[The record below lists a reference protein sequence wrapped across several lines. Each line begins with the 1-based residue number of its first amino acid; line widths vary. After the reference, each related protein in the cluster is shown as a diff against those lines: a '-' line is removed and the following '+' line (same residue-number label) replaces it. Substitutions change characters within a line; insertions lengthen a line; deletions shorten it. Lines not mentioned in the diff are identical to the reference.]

1 MMKALFSILALQNR
15 VETNTFFVF
24 DYDVVLALR
33 YLLFF
38 FHCLTI
44 EKTPQNF
51 CDASLTWMAN
61 HNYNIVTICQK
72 EDFKILEMERKD
84 KCDGR
89 LTLRQLNDTNSQS
102 QEICYCQRYQSIC
115 LFTQFVFNIKLF
127 SN

>member
-1 MMKALFSILALQNR
+1 MDGQSQLQYS
-15 VETNTFFVF
+15 
-24 DYDVVLALR
+24 D
-33 YLLFF
+33 
-38 FHCLTI
+38 
-44 EKTPQNF
+44 
-51 CDASLTWMAN
+51 SLS
-61 HNYNIVTICQK
+61 K
-72 EDFKILEMERKD
+72 GGLLEMERKD

>member
-1 MMKALFSILALQNR
+1 MMKALFSIIDLQNR
-15 VETNTFFVF
+15 VETNTFSVF

-38 FHCLTI
+38 FIAKLYKRLHKILRCLLNMDGQSQLQYSDNLS
-44 EKTPQNF
+44 KGG
-51 CDASLTWMAN
+51 L
-61 HNYNIVTICQK
+61 
-72 EDFKILEMERKD
+72 LEMERKD
-84 KCDGR
+84 KCDGL

>member
-1 MMKALFSILALQNR
+1 MMKALFSIIDLQNR
-15 VETNTFFVF
+15 VETNTFSVF

-38 FHCLTI
+38 FIAKLYKRLHKILRCLLNMDG
-44 EKTPQNF
+44 QSQLQYSDN
-51 CDASLTWMAN
+51 
-61 HNYNIVTICQK
+61 QK

-115 LFTQFVFNIKLF
+115 
-127 SN
+127 